1 MTTYQANNKRI
12 AKNTMFLYIRMF
24 FVLLANLYISRILL
38 DTLGVVDY
46 GIYMV
51 VAGLVSLFGF
61 FNTTLASTLQ
71 RYYNYE
77 DTHKREQGIQDI
89 FATGC
94 IINLLVAVLT
104 FILLESVGLWYFNH
118 YLVVPANRME
128 AATILFHA
136 STLSLVLIILQIPAT
151 GLILAKERM
160 GFYAAGSMIDISLK
174 VAAAM
179 ALPYIGGEHISVY
192 AYFLLGIAIFDFL
205 LYHGYAKLSF
215 RYIHLSRKINRQ
227 TARSLL
233 AFTGWNMMGTLAFML
248 RGQGIS
254 LLLNNFFGPIVNA
267 ARGISMQVSSA
278 VGQFS
283 SNVSIAFA
291 PQISNSVAAQDHR
304 RAQYLM
310 FTESKICY
318 ALMLILATPL
328 CLEIDYILNLWLGHH
343 IPSNT
348 NIFCVLMLID
358 ALICTLNTPCTQIT
372 LATGKIKLY
381 EIVSTTI
388 NLCLIPVCY
397 IFLKIGYGAVSS
409 FVITI
414 VFSIILQTACLIIT
428 HQQFNFKYINY
439 LKEVLFPC
447 LGMTFLL
454 PVIPT
459 LIKINMHTSF
469 LRLTVVCVMAL
480 LTCIPMVYCI
490 LLNQKEKIWAKTYVL
505 KWIQR
510 NHNNSMNL

>member
-12 AKNTMFLYIRMF
+12 AKNTIFLYIRMF

-77 DTHKREQGIQDI
+77 GTHKREQGIQDI

-104 FILLESVGLWYFNH
+104 FILLESVGLWYLNH
-118 YLVVPANRME
+118 YLVVPADRIE
-128 AATILFHA
+128 AAKILFHA

-160 GFYAAGSMIDISLK
+160 GFYAAGSMIDVSLK

-179 ALPYIGGEHISVY
+179 ALPYIGDEHISAY

-205 LYHGYAKLSF
+205 LYHGYAKMSF
-215 RYIHLSRKINRQ
+215 RYIHLSRKINWQ

-267 ARGISMQVSSA
+267 ARGISMQISSA

-283 SNVSIAFA
+283 ANITLAFS
-291 PQISNSVAAQDHR
+291 PQITNAIAEENEKLAVSM
-304 RAQYLM
+304 M
-310 FTESKICY
+310 FTESKICF
-318 ALMLILATPL
+318 AAILILICPL
-328 CLEIDYILNLWLGHH
+328 CLEINYVLKLWLGANVP
-343 IPSNT
+343 INSEAYS
-348 NIFCVLMLID
+348 ILLLID
-358 ALICTLNTPCTQIT
+358 TLICTLNTPCTQIT
-372 LATGKIKLY
+372 QATGKLKNYQIG
-381 EIVSTTI
+381 STLV
-388 NLCLIPVCY
+388 NLCLIPFCY
-397 IFLKIGYGAVSS
+397 IFLRTGFSAISS

-414 VFSIILQTACLIIT
+414 IFSIINQCVCLYFT
-428 HQQFNFKYINY
+428 HKIVNFNFCLY
-439 LKEVLFPC
+439 LKKVLCPC
-447 LGMTFLL
+447 M
-454 PVIPT
+454 V
-459 LIKINMHTSF
+459 
-469 LRLTVVCVMAL
+469 
-480 LTCIPMVYCI
+480 LTCIIPLT
-490 LLNQKEKIWAKTYVL
+490 LLFAVWNVDSSFMRLLFVCFLDVIVAVPTCYFLLLTRKEQSALKAYFKKI
-505 KWIQR
+505 I
-510 NHNNSMNL
+510 

>member
-1 MTTYQANNKRI
+1 MITYQGNNKRI
-12 AKNTMFLYIRMF
+12 AKNTIFLYIRMF
-24 FVLLANLYISRILL
+24 FVLLANLYISRVLL
-38 DTLGVVDY
+38 DTLGIVDY
-46 GIYMV
+46 GVYMV
-51 VAGLVSLFGF
+51 IAGLVSLFGF

-71 RYYNYE
+71 RYYNCE
-77 DTHKREQGIQDI
+77 GTHRQEKGIQDI

-104 FILLESVGLWYFNH
+104 FFLLESAGLWYLNH
-118 YLVVPANRME
+118 YLVVPADRIE

-160 GFYAAGSMIDISLK
+160 GFYAAASMIDISLK

-215 RYIHLSRKINRQ
+215 RYIHLSRKINQQ

-283 SNVSIAFA
+283 SNISLAFA
-291 PQISNSVAAQDHR
+291 PQISNSVAAQDNR
-304 RAQYLM
+304 RAQNLM

-328 CLEIDYILNLWLGHH
+328 CLEIDYILNLWLGNN

-348 NIFCVLMLID
+348 NIFCILMLVD
-358 ALICTLNTPCTQIT
+358 TLICTLNTPCTQIT

-381 EIVSTTI
+381 EIVSTSI

-397 IFLKIGYGAVSS
+397 IFLRIGYGAVSS
-409 FVITI
+409 FAVTI

-428 HQQFNFKYINY
+428 HRQFDFKYASY

-447 LGMTFLL
+447 LAMTLLL
-454 PVIPT
+454 PIIPT
-459 LIKINMHTSF
+459 IIKMNMHTSF
-469 LRLTVVCVMAL
+469 FRLTVVCIMAL
-480 LTCIPMVYCI
+480 LACIPTVYCI
-490 LLNQKEKIWAKTYVL
+490 LLNQKEKMLAKAFISKL
-505 KWIQR
+505 MQR
-510 NHNNSMNL
+510 NQNNNMNL